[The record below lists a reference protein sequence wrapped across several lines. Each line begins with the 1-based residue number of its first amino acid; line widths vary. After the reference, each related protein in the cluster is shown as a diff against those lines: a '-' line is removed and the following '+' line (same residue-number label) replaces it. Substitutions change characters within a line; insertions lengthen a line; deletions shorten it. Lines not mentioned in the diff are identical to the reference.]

1 MQRNIAT
8 GGPERTPIILIQL
21 LEIQFMAAKQCSFDI
36 VATTDMAEVLNA
48 VNQATMEMRQR
59 FDFKGSKSEITLDN
73 KEAQIVLLADS
84 DSKLTAVVD
93 ILEGKLVK
101 RKVSL
106 KALSYGNVES
116 ASGGMVRQTVKLQ
129 QGISSDKGREIVKF
143 IKEMKIKVQAQ
154 IMDDQVRVT
163 GKNRDDLQEV
173 IAGLKEKDFDIAMNF
188 TNYR

>member
-1 MQRNIAT
+1 
-8 GGPERTPIILIQL
+8 
-21 LEIQFMAAKQCSFDI
+21 MAAKQCSFDI

-84 DSKLTAVVD
+84 DSKLTAVID

-101 RKVSL
+101 GKVSL

-173 IAGLKEKDFDIAMNF
+173 IAALKEKDFDIAMNF